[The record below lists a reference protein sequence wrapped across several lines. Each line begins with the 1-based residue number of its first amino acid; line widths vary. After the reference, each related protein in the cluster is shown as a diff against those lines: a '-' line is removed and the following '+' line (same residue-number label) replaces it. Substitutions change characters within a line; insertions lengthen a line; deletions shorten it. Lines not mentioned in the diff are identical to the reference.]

1 MSKPRPSPSKPKT
14 LYFAYGSNLHL
25 KQMARRCPNSK
36 YVGRATL
43 ANYRWQI
50 NERGYANIVGAPGC
64 NVQGLVYEL
73 DGEDEPRLDKN
84 EGVSKGSYSKGY
96 APVTLYLPPRVLC
109 RRPTAWIVQK
119 GGPQKI
125 LNEAKQEGKDIREQ
139 SKCREPGV
147 LIYISPVYVKEGRP
161 HEEYIERINIGIKDA
176 TALGIDQDFF
186 TKFVRRY
193 VPEIQGIGVTQRSQD
208 HGMSPSGAGC
218 LTKAPQNHSGGKRK
232 APARPGEER
241 GRRGNDGE
249 VGEVFVNG
257 RVSSA
262 SPQAG
267 GVKGGESRR
276 KKRPDIE
283 LEERSHGS
291 HLVNVSLRKVIKA
304 NIVKLIP

>member
-43 ANYRWQI
+43 AKYRWQI
-50 NERGYANIVGAPGC
+50 NERGYANVIGAPGY

-73 DGEDEPRLDKN
+73 DGEDEARLDKN
-84 EGVSKGSYSKGY
+84 EGVSKGSYSKTY
-96 APVTLYLPPRVLC
+96 APVTLYLPPGVLY

-139 SKCREPGV
+139 AKCLEPGV
-147 LIYISPVYVKEGRP
+147 LIYISLDYVREGSP
-161 HEEYIERINIGIKDA
+161 HEEYIERMNIGIKDA

-193 VPEIQGIGVTQRSQD
+193 VPETQGIGATQRSQD
-208 HGMSPSGAGC
+208 PGISPSGAGYP
-218 LTKAPQNHSGGKRK
+218 TKVPRNHSGGKRK
-232 APARPGEER
+232 APARPEEER
-241 GRRGNDGE
+241 GRRENDRE
-249 VGEVFVNG
+249 IVEVFVNR

-262 SPQAG
+262 SPQVG
-267 GVKGGESRR
+267 GVKRRESRP
-276 KKRPDIE
+276 KRRSGIE
-283 LEERSHGS
+283 VEERQHGS
-291 HLVNVSLRKVIKA
+291 HLVKVPLRKAIRA
-304 NIVKLIP
+304 NIVKHIP